1 MRMCLTRVSFFNLTK
16 AMNLPETLLIA
27 GSFLL
32 FLSIIITKL
41 STRLGIPA
49 LIIFLLVGMAAGH
62 EKLGN
67 VDFHNPVAAQLLGA
81 ITLSLILFTGGIETE
96 YKHIRPIVW
105 NGILLATVGI
115 LITTGSV
122 GLFLWG
128 ITKLWGGGLQF
139 SLLEGLLMGSIVSS
153 TDAAAVFSIIRSK
166 NMHLKANLSPML
178 ELESGSNDTMAW
190 FLMILFKT
198 LLISQKSISPLAAL
212 FTFVQEMVVGGIAG
226 LVVGKLILL
235 LLDKL
240 RLANRSLY
248 PGLMLA
254 VVIFTY
260 SATHFLH
267 GNAFLAVYLAGLILG
282 NKAFP
287 YKKSIIQFCQGV
299 SWLMQIIMFIMLGL
313 LVYPHKLI
321 PIAGIGM
328 LLSIFLMFIARPVS
342 VFTSLFFSKNL
353 SFNHKVFVSWV
364 GLRGAV
370 PIVFATYPLLDID
383 NIPKAD
389 VMYHIVF
396 FVVLTSIL
404 FQGTTLSPLAKWL
417 QLEEPATDIHPP
429 SIQLAEEVNTELIE
443 LILPEDSPVIGKKIV
458 QLSLSED
465 SLIVLI
471 KRKGSFVIPRGDTV
485 LTANDLVMI
494 MVEKKEAID
503 AIKEQFGIV
512 H

>member
-1 MRMCLTRVSFFNLTK
+1 MHLV
-16 AMNLPETLLIA
+16 PESLLIA

-32 FLSIIITKL
+32 FLSIVITKL

-67 VDFHNPVAAQLLGA
+67 IDFHNPIAAQLLGA

-96 YKHIRPIVW
+96 YNHIRPILW

-115 LITTGSV
+115 LITTFSV
-122 GLFLWG
+122 GLFIWG
-128 ITKLWGGGLQF
+128 ITALWGGSIQF
-139 SLLEGLLMGSIVSS
+139 TLLEGLLMGSIVAS
-153 TDAAAVFSIIRSK
+153 TDAAAVFAIIRAK

-190 FLMILFKT
+190 FLMFLFRT
-198 LLISQKSISPLAAL
+198 LLTTKQVIGPMEAIWI
-212 FTFVQEMVVGGIAG
+212 FIQEMVIGGLAG
-226 LVVGKLILL
+226 FLVGKIMLV
-235 LLDKL
+235 LLDNL

-267 GNAFLAVYLAGLILG
+267 GNAFLAVYLVGLILG
-282 NKAFP
+282 NKDFP
-287 YKKSIIQFCQGV
+287 HKKSIIQFCQGI

-313 LVYPHKLI
+313 LVYPSKLM
-321 PIAGIGM
+321 PIAGIGL
-328 LLSIFLMFIARPVS
+328 LLSIFLMFVARPLS
-342 VFTSLFFSKNL
+342 VFISLFFSKTLNL
-353 SFNHKVFVSWV
+353 NHKIFISWV

-370 PIVFATYPLLDID
+370 PIVFATYPLLD
-383 NIPKAD
+383 NIHQAD
-389 VMYHIVF
+389 VIYHIVF
-396 FVVLTSIL
+396 FIVLTSIL

-417 QLEEPATDIHPP
+417 QLEAPKVEKHKP
-429 SIQLAEEVNTELIE
+429 SIQLSHEVDSELVEVIV
-443 LILPEDSPVIGKKIV
+443 PEDSPAIGKKIV
-458 QLSLSED
+458 QLSFPENV
-465 SLIVLI
+465 LIVLI
-471 KRKGSFVIPRGDTV
+471 KRNGVYVIPKGDTV
-485 LTANDLVMI
+485 IIAFDLLMI
-494 MVEKKEAID
+494 MAEKKQAIHT
-503 AIKEQFGIV
+503 IKEQLGIV

>member
-1 MRMCLTRVSFFNLTK
+1 
-16 AMNLPETLLIA
+16 MNLPESLLIA

-32 FLSIIITKL
+32 FVSIIITKL
-41 STRLGIPA
+41 SNRLGIPA
-49 LIIFLLVGMAAGH
+49 LIIFLLIGMAAGH
-62 EKLGN
+62 ENFGKI
-67 VDFHNPVAAQLLGA
+67 DFHNPIAAQLLGA

-96 YKHIRPIVW
+96 YKHIRPILW

-115 LITTGSV
+115 LITTFSV

-128 ITKLWGGGLQF
+128 ITKLWGGSLQF
-139 SLLEGLLMGSIVSS
+139 TLLEGLLMGSIVSS

-166 NMHLKANLSPML
+166 NIHLKANLSPML

-198 LLISQKSISPLAAL
+198 LLITNQAISPMIAIC
-212 FTFVQEMVVGGIAG
+212 TFVQEMVVGGLAG
-226 LVVGKLILL
+226 LLVGKLMLL
-235 LLDKL
+235 LLGKL
-240 RLANRSLY
+240 RLPNRSLY

-282 NKAFP
+282 SKDFP
-287 YKKSIIQFCQGV
+287 HKKSIIQFYEGV

-313 LVYPHKLI
+313 LVYPYKLI
-321 PIAGIGM
+321 SITGIGI
-328 LLSIFLMFIARPVS
+328 LLSIFLMFIARPLS
-342 VFTSLFFSKNL
+342 VFTALFFSKTLN
-353 SFNHKVFVSWV
+353 FNHKVFISWV

-370 PIVFATYPLLDID
+370 PIVFATYPLLNID
-383 NIPKAD
+383 SINKAD
-389 VMYHIVF
+389 VIYHIVF

-417 QLEEPATDIHPP
+417 ELEEPVVNEQAPNIHL
-429 SIQLAEEVNTELIE
+429 SEEVNSELIE
-443 LILPEDSPVIGKKIV
+443 LTVPVDSPIIGKKIV
-458 QLSLSED
+458 QLSFPEN
-465 SLIVLI
+465 SLIILI
-471 KRKGSFVIPRGDTV
+471 KRGGLFVVPRGDTTITT
-485 LTANDLVMI
+485 LDLLMI
-494 MVEKKEAID
+494 MTEKKEVIEI
-503 AIKEQFGIV
+503 IKEQLGII

>member
-1 MRMCLTRVSFFNLTK
+1 MHLV
-16 AMNLPETLLIA
+16 PESLLIA

-32 FLSIIITKL
+32 FLSIFITKL

-62 EKLGN
+62 EQWGGI
-67 VDFHNPVAAQLLGA
+67 DFHNPIAAQLLGA

-96 YKHIRPIVW
+96 YKHIRPILW

-115 LITTGSV
+115 LITTFSV
-122 GLFLWG
+122 GLFIWG
-128 ITKLWGGGLQF
+128 ITALWAGSIQF
-139 SLLEGLLMGSIVSS
+139 TLLEGLLMGSIVAS
-153 TDAAAVFSIIRSK
+153 TDAAAVFAIIRAK

-190 FLMILFKT
+190 FLMFLFRT
-198 LLISQKSISPLAAL
+198 LLLTNQVISPMEAIWI
-212 FTFVQEMVVGGIAG
+212 FIQEMVVGGVAG
-226 LVVGKLILL
+226 LLVGKIMLV

-267 GNAFLAVYLAGLILG
+267 GNAFLAVYLLGLILG
-282 NKAFP
+282 NKDFP
-287 YKKSIIQFCQGV
+287 HKKSIIQFCQGV
-299 SWLMQIIMFIMLGL
+299 AWLMQIIMFIMLGL
-313 LVYPHKLI
+313 LVYPGKLI
-321 PIAGIGM
+321 PIAGIGL
-328 LLSIFLMFIARPVS
+328 LLSIFLMFIARPLS
-342 VFTSLFFSKNL
+342 VFISLFFSKTL
-353 SFNHKVFVSWV
+353 HLKHKIFISWV

-370 PIVFATYPLLDID
+370 PIVFATYPLLD
-383 NIPKAD
+383 NIHQAD
-389 VMYHIVF
+389 VIYHIVF

-417 QLEEPATDIHPP
+417 QLEAPKVEPHEPT
-429 SIQLAEEVNTELIE
+429 IQLSKEVDSALIE
-443 LILPEDSPVIGKKIV
+443 VIVPQDSPAIGKKIV
-458 QLSLSED
+458 QLSFPENV
-465 SLIVLI
+465 LIVLI
-471 KRKGSFVIPRGDTV
+471 KRNGVYVIPRGDTV
-485 LTANDLVMI
+485 IIAFDLLMI
-494 MVEKKEAID
+494 MAEKKQAIHL
-503 AIKEQFGIV
+503 IKEQLGIV

>member
-1 MRMCLTRVSFFNLTK
+1 MHLV
-16 AMNLPETLLIA
+16 PESLLIA

-32 FLSIIITKL
+32 FLSIVITKL

-62 EKLGN
+62 EQLGN
-67 VDFHNPVAAQLLGA
+67 IDFHNPIAAQLLGA

-96 YKHIRPIVW
+96 YKHIRPILW

-115 LITTGSV
+115 LITTFSV
-122 GLFLWG
+122 GLFIWG
-128 ITKLWGGGLQF
+128 VTAFWGGNIQF
-139 SLLEGLLMGSIVSS
+139 TLLEGLLMGSIVAS
-153 TDAAAVFSIIRSK
+153 TDAAAVFAIIRAK

-198 LLISQKSISPLAAL
+198 LLLTNQAISPMAAI
-212 FTFVQEMVVGGIAG
+212 FTFIQEMVVGGLAG
-226 LVVGKLILL
+226 VLVGKIMLL
-235 LLDKL
+235 LLENL

-267 GNAFLAVYLAGLILG
+267 GNAFLAVYLVGLILG
-282 NKAFP
+282 NKDFAH
-287 YKKSIIQFCQGV
+287 KKSIIQFCQGI
-299 SWLMQIIMFIMLGL
+299 SWLMQIIMFITLGL
-313 LVYPHKLI
+313 LVYPAKLL
-321 PIAGIGM
+321 PIAGIGL
-328 LLSIFLMFIARPVS
+328 LLSIFLMFVARPLS
-342 VFTSLFFSKNL
+342 VFVSLFFSKTLNV
-353 SFNHKVFVSWV
+353 NHKIFISWV

-370 PIVFATYPLLDID
+370 PIVFATYPLLD
-383 NIPKAD
+383 NIHQAD
-389 VMYHIVF
+389 VIYHIVF

-417 QLEEPATDIHPP
+417 QLEAPAVVKREP
-429 SIQLAEEVNTELIE
+429 SIQLSKEVDSELIE
-443 LILPEDSPVIGKKIV
+443 VMVPEDAPAIGKKIV
-458 QLSLSED
+458 QLSFPENT
-465 SLIVLI
+465 LIVLI
-471 KRKGSFVIPRGDTV
+471 KRNGVYVIPRGDTV
-485 LTANDLVMI
+485 IAAFDLLMI
-494 MVEKKEAID
+494 MAEQKQAIHT
-503 AIKEQFGIV
+503 IKEQLGIV